1 MKQSFLLRAVAFM
14 VALACAIGA
23 SAYTFQSGDIYY
35 NVTSS
40 SGKTVEVTYMDDSY
54 YSLHAYEGSITIPS
68 SVYYSGSY
76 YTVTRIGDRAF
87 YNADGLTSLTIP
99 NTVLSIGELAFC
111 WQEDH
116 YCNRLTSITIPNSVK
131 TIANEAFRKCYALQ
145 TVVIGDGV
153 TSIGESAF
161 SKCIGLTS
169 VTIGSS
175 VTSIGANAFW
185 GAGYDPDVSSSNP
198 TGLTITSKAV
208 NPPTIQSTTFPSK
221 TYSYATLKVPS
232 GSKTAYQSA
241 NYWRNF
247 SYIQEFYTLNQALN
261 VSGGTI
267 TFLSEGNY
275 PWITMQGSGRVY
287 AQSGNAGVS
296 SSTSEM
302 TATISI
308 AQTSTLSFDFKAW
321 GEGSSYDVCRFL
333 IDGVEQFKYGAR
345 DNDWETYSVDLAA
358 GNHTLTW
365 SYSKDGNVNP
375 TGDYFAVDNVAFT
388 AKPEAYACY
397 TSSNTTLTF
406 YFDTQRSSRSGT
418 TYDLNSGSTY
428 PLWSYDESVVSATKV
443 VFNSSFANARPT
455 TTYGWFYGM
464 SKLEYFT
471 GMEYL
476 NTSEVTNMGNMFN
489 RCSAL
494 TSIDVSHFNT
504 ANVTNMSSMFADCSG
519 LWSLNLR
526 SFNTANVTNMS
537 GMFSDCS
544 GLQNI
549 ELSSFNT
556 ANVTDM
562 SNMFAYCSGFDWF
575 KTLDLSS
582 FNTSR
587 VNSMRGM
594 FHSCCNLVTIL
605 AGRYWST
612 ESVTDSYNMFYSCI
626 SLVGGQG
633 TTYSS
638 LNPKD
643 KTYAH
648 RDGGPSNP
656 GYFTAPTE
664 AYAVYTPSNT
674 TLTFYYD
681 NKLDTRP
688 GTRYYL
694 NEGSNNTDWHNDGTN
709 ASVTQVVFDPSFAD
723 ARPTTTCDWFYEMR
737 KLQSI
742 TGMKEYLNTSQ
753 VTDMSYMFTYCQA
766 LTSLDLINFNTS
778 KVTKMSYMFGI
789 CTNLQTIY
797 VGSGWS
803 TDAVTSS
810 YMMFTTCTSLVGGM
824 GTTYNASHLDKAYA
838 HIDGGTSNPGY
849 FTAGN
854 EAYACYTPSNT
865 TLTFY
870 FDTQRSSRPGTTYDL
885 NRGHSDN
892 GWEIDGTNKYVT
904 KVVFNPSFAD
914 ARPTTTYS
922 WFYNMQNLQT
932 ITGMSYLN
940 TSEVTNMAY
949 MFCGCEKMTSLDVS
963 SFNTAN
969 VTDMNSMFRDCC
981 VLSSLDVSNFNTANV
996 TNIAYLFAFCEELTS
1011 LDLSSFNTSKV
1022 TNMSGLFVK
1031 CSSLTSL
1038 NLSSFNTSKVTN
1050 MSELFRGCNGLTSL
1064 DVSNF
1069 NTSNVTN
1076 MSSMFYDCTD
1086 LQTVYVGNDWSTAA
1100 VTQSTEMFFNCTS
1113 LVGGKGTT
1121 YHENHVDAA
1130 YAHIDGG
1137 PSNPGYFTAK
1147 QDFQRGDV
1155 NGDGNVTIS
1164 DVTALIDLLLGGG
1177 TINNPAAD
1185 CNGDSNVTISD
1196 VTALID
1202 FLLGGTW

>member
-1 MKQSFLLRAVAFM
+1 MAHVYQIIKNFTIFVANINFKTHMTMKQQSFLLRFVVLVAAVM
-14 VALACAIGA
+14 CAIGA

-54 YSLHAYEGSITIPS
+54 YSLGAYDGSITIPS

-302 TATISI
+302 TATVSV

-365 SYSKDGNVNP
+365 SYSKDGSVNP
-375 TGDYFAVDNVAFT
+375 TGDYFAVDNVAIT

-406 YFDTQRSSRSGT
+406 YFDTQRSSRSGI
-418 TYDLNSGSTY
+418 TYDLNTGNNSPGWFT
-428 PLWSYDESVVSATKV
+428 DGICANVTKV
-443 VFNSSFANARPT
+443 VFDPSFANARPT
-455 TTYGWFYGM
+455 TTLDWFINMQNLESITGM
-464 SKLEYFT
+464 S
-471 GMEYL
+471 YL
-476 NTSEVTNMGNMFN
+476 NTSEVTSMRNMF
-489 RCSAL
+489 RDCEQLASL
-494 TSIDVSHFNT
+494 DVSHFNT
-504 ANVTNMSSMFADCSG
+504 ANVTTMFCIFAGCSSLTSLDVSGFNTSKVTDMTDMFYDCSG
-519 LWSLNLR
+519 LRSLDV
-526 SFNTANVTNMS
+526 SGFNTSKVTKMNA
-537 GMFSDCS
+537 MFYGCS
-544 GLQNI
+544 GLTGLD
-549 ELSSFNT
+549 LSNFNT
-556 ANVTDM
+556 SQVTDM
-562 SNMFAYCSGFDWF
+562 NRMFTGCSGL
-575 KTLDLSS
+575 TSLDLSS
-582 FNTSR
+582 FNTSQVTDMMSMFLNCTSLR
-587 VNSMRGM
+587 SLDVSSFNTAKVTNMSHMFGSCWNLASLDLNSWNTEKVTEMIDMFYNCRSLTSIYVYNGWNTNMVNVSTGM
-594 FHSCCNLVTIL
+594 F
-605 AGRYWST
+605 
-612 ESVTDSYNMFYSCI
+612 YNCPR
-626 SLVGGQG
+626 LVGGQG
-633 TTYSS
+633 TTYNES
-638 LNPKD
+638 NPHD

-648 RDGGPSNP
+648 IDGGPSNP
-656 GYFTAPTE
+656 GYFTDKNAP
-664 AYAVYTPSNT
+664 V
-674 TLTFYYD
+674 
-681 NKLDTRP
+681 
-688 GTRYYL
+688 
-694 NEGSNNTDWHNDGTN
+694 
-709 ASVTQVVFDPSFAD
+709 
-723 ARPTTTCDWFYEMR
+723 
-737 KLQSI
+737 
-742 TGMKEYLNTSQ
+742 
-753 VTDMSYMFTYCQA
+753 
-766 LTSLDLINFNTS
+766 
-778 KVTKMSYMFGI
+778 
-789 CTNLQTIY
+789 
-797 VGSGWS
+797 
-803 TDAVTSS
+803 
-810 YMMFTTCTSLVGGM
+810 
-824 GTTYNASHLDKAYA
+824 
-838 HIDGGTSNPGY
+838 
-849 FTAGN
+849 
-854 EAYACYTPSNT
+854 AYACYTPSNT

-870 FDTQRSSRPGTTYDL
+870 YDNQRSSRTGTTYNL
-885 NRGHSDN
+885 NTGANDP
-892 GWEIDGTNKYVT
+892 GWWGYNVT
-904 KVVFNPSFAD
+904 QVVFDPSFVN
-914 ARPTTTYS
+914 ARPTSTFA
-922 WFYNMQNLQT
+922 WFAEMLNLES

-940 TSEVTNMAY
+940 TSEVTEMAW
-949 MFCGCEKMTSLDVS
+949 MFYGCSGLTSLDLS
-963 SFNTAN
+963 HFNTSK
-969 VTDMNSMFRDCC
+969 VTSMDIMFHDC
-981 VLSSLDVSNFNTANV
+981 SNLIN
-996 TNIAYLFAFCEELTS
+996 
-1011 LDLSSFNTSKV
+1011 LDLSSFNTS
-1022 TNMSGLFVK
+1022 
-1031 CSSLTSL
+1031 
-1038 NLSSFNTSKVTN
+1038 
-1050 MSELFRGCNGLTSL
+1050 
-1064 DVSNF
+1064 
-1069 NTSNVTN
+1069 NVTDMSN
-1076 MSSMFYDCTD
+1076 MFSYCQSLRTI
-1086 LQTVYVGNDWSTAA
+1086 YVGSGWSTAA
-1100 VTQSTEMFFNCTS
+1100 VATSNNMFNNCAS
-1113 LVGGKGTT
+1113 LVGGKGTAYSST
-1121 YHENHVDAA
+1121 NPKDKT

-1137 PSNPGYFTAK
+1137 PSNPGYFTDKNAG
-1147 QDFQRGDV
+1147 QRGDV